1 MNPGLQTA
9 EKAFQNFSY
18 CPLLGLDTA
27 AAWWEGCAVGSALHE
42 AVIAA
47 LFSSSVASYHSSL

>member
-1 MNPGLQTA
+1 MNPELKRA
-9 EKAFQNFSY
+9 EVAFQNFSY

-47 LFSSSVASYHSSL
+47 LFSSGAASYHSSL